1 MYITPLLD
9 FYALTTLLTNVI
21 LINVMFT
28 AVCVCVLSLESLQW
42 LVVHGQGDALQPA
55 ADGMAPVHA
64 AAQAG
69 QLDCL
74 RWLVEVACVSPRL
87 KSGDGATPVHFAAA
101 SGKVSPST
109 QHTRVGRY
117 LNLLL
122 WGHWKRSYRTMLEY
136 GILCLAYFTL
146 INGSGCTS
154 EVSVHLKNAVSM
166 YGVDIHK

>member
-1 MYITPLLD
+1 M
-9 FYALTTLLTNVI
+9 
-21 LINVMFT
+21 
-28 AVCVCVLSLESLQW
+28 CVCVLSLESLQW

-74 RWLVEVACVSPRL
+74 QWLVEVACVSPRL

-109 QHTRVGRY
+109 RHTRVRRC
-117 LNLLL
+117 LTLLL
-122 WGHWKRSYRTMLEY
+122 WEY
-136 GILCLAYFTL
+136 QKLSFMGLCLSMVFCLAYLTL
-146 INGSGCTS
+146 I
-154 EVSVHLKNAVSM
+154 
-166 YGVDIHK
+166 

>member
-1 MYITPLLD
+1 M
-9 FYALTTLLTNVI
+9 
-21 LINVMFT
+21 
-28 AVCVCVLSLESLQW
+28 CVLSLESLQW

-74 RWLVEVACVSPRL
+74 QWLVEVACVSPRL

-109 QHTRVGRY
+109 RHTRVRRC
-117 LNLLL
+117 LTLLL
-122 WGHWKRSYRTMLEY
+122 WEY
-136 GILCLAYFTL
+136 QKLSFMGLCLSMVFCLAYLTL
-146 INGSGCTS
+146 I
-154 EVSVHLKNAVSM
+154 
-166 YGVDIHK
+166 